1 MMLDITNMIIIPI
14 VAGFIF
20 NLFYFG
26 NETRKTKALQL
37 ASFAGLI
44 FFIHF
49 MMMFAFNTSVS
60 EFIVSFLKSMFW
72 FYLLPMVVA
81 LLLKGSPRVTHP
93 IIEKGLSFVAMLGIV
108 INTIII
114 TSSGRDNLLQVGGLL
129 IITCFLHNIIGFNL
143 GYFTGKL
150 FGLPE
155 KDRRTLAFEVGM
167 QNGGIA
173 TGLALKMGKVA
184 TVGLA
189 SAIFGP
195 LQNLTGSA
203 LANWFC
209 KHPTDNKSKKT
220 SVTAKRAHEFENKI
234 LL

>member
-1 MMLDITNMIIIPI
+1 
-14 VAGFIF
+14 
-20 NLFYFG
+20 
-26 NETRKTKALQL
+26 
-37 ASFAGLI
+37 
-44 FFIHF
+44 
-49 MMMFAFNTSVS
+49 
-60 EFIVSFLKSMFW
+60 
-72 FYLLPMVVA
+72 
-81 LLLKGSPRVTHP
+81 
-93 IIEKGLSFVAMLGIV
+93 V
-108 INTIII
+108 INTVII

-129 IITCFLHNIIGFNL
+129 IVTCFLQNIVGFNL

-155 KDRRTLAFEVGM
+155 RDRRTLAFEVGM

-184 TVGLA
+184 SVGLA

-209 KHPTDNKSKKT
+209 KHPVNDN
-220 SVTAKRAHEFENKI
+220 AKEVLDLPPDRSPGCENKVI
-234 LL
+234 NG